1 MPLYYIFEHVI
12 FYYYTWDCKERIMDQ
27 VTFKID
33 VRLLKLLSQNYRST
47 EKAIKE
53 LVDNAW
59 DADANLV
66 SISLPMPMTNE
77 PIIIE
82 DDGRG
87 MSREELKSEYLN
99 IASSRRMR
107 HGDFSIAKMR
117 KVKGSKGIGKFAG
130 FMLATT
136 MKIET
141 WVMGVRYELQF
152 STSVLDH
159 YPDLHEV
166 PINVLA
172 IEDKS
177 KKCGTRITLI
187 DLCRHIGFPSPESL
201 RQLLIQEYGR
211 ETDFSLL
218 INGKKLDV
226 DDIQGVFFEQE
237 IDIPAVGKIRL
248 RFTISDQ
255 KGSLRKPGIIMRVG
269 GKVVGDPSFLG
280 LDKSEDFPPKLLKK
294 CFGEIEADG
303 LLDDITADWG
313 AIFENSEKY
322 RVVEHAVQPILREK
336 FKEVY
341 GQEIHLALARIKK
354 KMDLRLASFPEF
366 KRQYAEKAIYK
377 VLERYYQEP
386 ESKIEPI
393 VNVLLDAIEFSDY
406 RVVLEHIN
414 KAKDSDVKI
423 FAEALDEFGLLEMVR
438 MREQARNRLE
448 FLDYLE
454 RLCNTSETLEQDV
467 HKAIE
472 HNLWIF
478 GPNYSLFSSNTSLKK
493 QVEKMLNQKYSG
505 LSDKKRPDLMLS
517 EHLNGDYLLIE
528 FKKPV
533 HLLTYRDYQQ
543 VTGYRNDYRNYTGK
557 ANITIYLVGGK
568 KGNDLPSSDKEP
580 TVNIVLF
587 NDLISTAR
595 RQFEWL
601 LKDLQYS

>member
-1 MPLYYIFEHVI
+1 
-12 FYYYTWDCKERIMDQ
+12 MDK

-33 VRLLKLLSQNYRST
+33 VHLLKLLSQNYRST

-53 LVDNAW
+53 LIDNAW

-87 MSREELKSEYLN
+87 MSREELESEYLN
-99 IASSRRMR
+99 IASNRRMR
-107 HGDFSIAKMR
+107 HGDFSLAKMR

-141 WVMGVRYELQF
+141 WVMGIRYELQF
-152 STSVLDH
+152 STSSLDL
-159 YPDLHEV
+159 YPDLHEI
-166 PINVLA
+166 PINVLS
-172 IEDKS
+172 IEDNS
-177 KKCGTRITLI
+177 KKSGTRITLT

-211 ETDFSLL
+211 ETDFYLS
-218 INGKKLDV
+218 INGKKLDI

-237 IDIPAVGKIRL
+237 IDIPKVGKIRL

-269 GKVVGDPSFLG
+269 GKVVGEPSFLG
-280 LDKSEDFPPKLLKK
+280 LDKAEEFPPKLLKK

-303 LLDDITADWG
+303 LLDDVTADWG

-322 RVVEHAVQPILREK
+322 RMVEQTVQPILKEK

-354 KMDLRLASFPEF
+354 KMDQRLASFPEF
-366 KRQYAEKAIYK
+366 KRQYAEKAIFK

-414 KAKDSDVKI
+414 NAKDSDVKI
-423 FAEALDEFGLLEMVR
+423 FAEALDEFGLLDMVR
-438 MREQARNRLE
+438 MREQAKNRLE
-448 FLDYLE
+448 FLDHLE
-454 RLCNTSETLEQDV
+454 MLCNTPETLEQDV

-478 GPNYSLFSSNTSLKK
+478 GPSYSLFSSNKTLKK

-505 LSDKKRPDLMLS
+505 LNDNKRPDLMLS
-517 EHLNGDYLLIE
+517 ENLNGDYLLIE
-528 FKKPV
+528 FKKPA
-533 HLLTYRDYQQ
+533 HCLTYQDYQQ
-543 VTGYRNDYRNYTGK
+543 VTGYRNDYRHYTGK
-557 ANITIYLVGGK
+557 ANINIYLIGGK
-568 KGNDLPSSDKEP
+568 KGNDLPLYDRESS
-580 TVNIVLF
+580 VNIILF
-587 NDLISTAR
+587 IDLISTAR
-595 RQFEWL
+595 RQLEWL
-601 LKDLQYS
+601 LKELQYAP